1 MGTLMQRLGGHV
13 TQVPS
18 GGFFL
23 LTWETSKSS
32 NMWWEKW
39 ENMGKA
45 VDLGLRVGEIC
56 HLFVD
61 TGCRYDII
69 MYGYVIVRTG
79 SQAYIAPT
87 FFYLWLTRSHLI

>member
-1 MGTLMQRLGGHV
+1 MYTNILVRIQYAPTKKSFVGDQVFDAISAAFQKMGTLMQRLGGHV

-39 ENMGKA
+39 EKYGKS
-45 VDLGLRVGEIC
+45 
-56 HLFVD
+56 
-61 TGCRYDII
+61 CR
-69 MYGYVIVRTG
+69 
-79 SQAYIAPT
+79 SWAQS
-87 FFYLWLTRSHLI
+87 W

>member
-1 MGTLMQRLGGHV
+1 
-13 TQVPS
+13 
-18 GGFFL
+18 
-23 LTWETSKSS
+23 
-32 NMWWEKW
+32 
-39 ENMGKA
+39 MGKA